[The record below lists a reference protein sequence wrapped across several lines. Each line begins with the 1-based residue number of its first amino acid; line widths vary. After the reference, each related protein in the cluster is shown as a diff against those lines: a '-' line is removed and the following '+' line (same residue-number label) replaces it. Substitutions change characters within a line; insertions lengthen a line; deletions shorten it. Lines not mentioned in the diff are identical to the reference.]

1 MRASMVLM
9 AQPIFLA
16 LSLAQAVAGE
26 DAAAWRTESSEQF
39 RQGFVAG
46 IASYLME
53 SGGGPVEAASRRA
66 GYADCLAGETD
77 RSLLDVVDIW
87 LDAHREAGRFAPSVA
102 VTMALNDY
110 CNGFTPNQPRMP

>member
-1 MRASMVLM
+1 MRTVLFT
-9 AQPIFLA
+9 A
-16 LSLAQAVAGE
+16 SLAALTLIPVARAGASE
-26 DAAAWRTESSEQF
+26 DATAWRAESSEQF

-53 SGGGPVEAASRRA
+53 SDAASRRA
-66 GYADCLAGETD
+66 GYADCLSGETD

-87 LDAHREAGRFAPSVA
+87 LDAHREAARFAPSVA

-110 CNGFTPNQPRMP
+110 CSGFTPNQPKMP